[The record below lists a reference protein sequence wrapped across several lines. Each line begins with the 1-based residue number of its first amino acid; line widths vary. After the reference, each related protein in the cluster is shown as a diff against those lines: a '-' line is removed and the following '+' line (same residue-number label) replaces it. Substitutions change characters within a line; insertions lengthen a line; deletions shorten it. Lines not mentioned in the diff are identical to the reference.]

1 MGHVDLYGESRDD
14 FDVRFANFH
23 VRPGRQGMHNDNVKV
38 LDKHA

>member
-23 VRPGRQGMHNDNVKV
+23 VRNRVNRETWKAR
-38 LDKHA
+38 HAQ